1 MSYKIF
7 GAELSPYSVKIRSYF
22 RFKGLPHAWT
32 LRNVSNMEEFK
43 QYARLPLVPLVVTPE
58 KESLQDSTPIMDAIE
73 ARHPVP
79 SIHPEDKTLRFL
91 SILIEDFGDEWANK
105 WMFHYR
111 WSRQA
116 DQLNSGT
123 RIARGS
129 LEGMAEGSLTGM
141 AEGSLLKTAEG
152 SSEDSSEGM
161 AEGSLLKTAEGSL
174 LKTAEG
180 SFAPLLAQVIERMT
194 ARIWF
199 VGSNETTAPL
209 IEASF
214 HRMLRLLDAHLA
226 GREYLFGSRPTYGD
240 LGLWAQCYEMWVDP
254 TPGSYIST
262 IYLNVQ
268 DWIQRMH
275 FPTDSGRHE
284 PWQSLAPTLAPLLEL
299 IGGLYMPWNLANEK
313 ALAAGAEE
321 FSCELSMGTW
331 VQKPQKYHAKALAVL
346 RQKYQV
352 LAGDPL
358 DGILADAGILD
369 GLSGGSAEA

>member
-7 GAELSPYSVKIRSYF
+7 GAELSPYSVKVRSYF
-22 RFKGLPHAWT
+22 RFKGLPHEWT
-32 LRNVSNMEEFK
+32 PRNASNMEEFK
-43 QYARLPLVPLVVTPE
+43 QYARLPLIPLVVTPE

-73 ARHPVP
+73 TRHPVP
-79 SIHPEDKTLRFL
+79 SIHPEDKTLQFL
-91 SILIEDFGDEWANK
+91 SILIEDFGDEWGNK

-116 DQLNSGT
+116 DQLSSGT
-123 RIARGS
+123 RIARG
-129 LEGMAEGSLTGM
+129 MAG
-141 AEGSLLKTAEG
+141 
-152 SSEDSSEGM
+152 DIPDDD
-161 AEGSLLKTAEGSL
+161 
-174 LKTAEG
+174 
-180 SFAPLLAQVIERMT
+180 FAQVLAQILERMT

-214 HRMLRLLDAHLA
+214 HRMLGLVDAHLA

-254 TPGSYIST
+254 TPGSYISAT
-262 IYLNVQ
+262 YLHVQ

-275 FPTDSGRHE
+275 FPTDSGSHE
-284 PWQSLAPTLAPLLEL
+284 SWESLAPTLAPLLAL
-299 IGGLYMPWNLANEK
+299 IGGLYIPWTLANEK
-313 ALAAGAEE
+313 ALAEDAEE

-346 RQKYQV
+346 RQKYQA
-352 LAGDPL
+352 LATEPL

-369 GLSGGSAEA
+369 GLRGG

>member
-43 QYARLPLVPLVVTPE
+43 QYARLPLIPLVVTPE

-79 SIHPEDKTLRFL
+79 SIHPEDKTLQFL

-129 LEGMAEGSLTGM
+129 LEGMPESSL
-141 AEGSLLKTAEG
+141 
-152 SSEDSSEGM
+152 EGM
-161 AEGSLLKTAEGSL
+161 AEGSL

-299 IGGLYMPWNLANEK
+299 IGALYMPWNLANEK